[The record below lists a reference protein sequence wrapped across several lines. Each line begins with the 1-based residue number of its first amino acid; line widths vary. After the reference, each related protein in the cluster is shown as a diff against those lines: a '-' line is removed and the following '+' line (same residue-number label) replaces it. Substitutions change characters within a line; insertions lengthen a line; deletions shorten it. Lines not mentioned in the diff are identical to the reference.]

1 MLVQLNDVSHRFER
15 RWVLARLNL
24 TVRAG
29 QTVLLTGDNG
39 AGKTTLLRLIA
50 TAVRP
55 SRGEVRLF
63 GTSSQ
68 PALAQVR
75 QRLALMTHQNF
86 LYEGLTALENLR
98 LICDFSPRAN
108 AADIPMRLEHA
119 GLAAHGNTL
128 VATFSAGMKRRLALA
143 RLLLLRP
150 ELILLDE
157 PFTQLDPGGVRMME
171 EVVLTL
177 QKSGATLIISTHDIE
192 RGAALATAKLHLQG
206 GFAQS
211 SPDLQPL

>member
-24 TVRAG
+24 TVPAG

-55 SRGEVRLF
+55 TRGEVRLF
-63 GTSSQ
+63 GASSQ
-68 PALAQVR
+68 QALAQVR
-75 QRLALMTHQNF
+75 QRLALMTHHHF
-86 LYEGLTALENLR
+86 LYEGLTATENLR
-98 LICDFSPRAN
+98 LICNFSPRAT
-108 AADIPMRLEHA
+108 AADIPTRLEHA
-119 GLAAHGNTL
+119 GLAAHSEAL

-150 ELILLDE
+150 ELVLLDE

-177 QKSGATLIISTHDIE
+177 QRSGATLIMSTHDIE

-206 GFAQS
+206 GFAQTS
-211 SPDLQPL
+211 ADLQAP